1 MGSDNNLSVQSFA
14 EPLQAVFSA
23 LRALHWF
30 HWTNH
35 WQSSGNGAYARHLL
49 FERLYTGVVDEIDGL
64 AEKMVATFGN
74 EAVEPLGSIS
84 QATLW
89 LEKWTEGPD
98 VLARAL
104 EAEQDVQG
112 VLQGAYDS
120 IKESGGMTLGLDDFI
135 MATANAHETNV
146 YLLQQHFGDDR
157 TASERRM
164 AKALETVWVVED
176 PTEDSEL
183 IDIAWA
189 TSDMSTFENVVRGA
203 HPAWHKSNPTIHDNE
218 SSARADAVER
228 FSRLYDGKDNIPAEV
243 KLKSSIEKMGG
254 KHLDPDG
261 ADSAE
266 SHFFDAPRQ
275 REVREFAQSG
285 ATSNIPGVGSSA
297 TKTYDNDGTTVR
309 AEARDE
315 QKAPPTPSEIIRDV
329 PGGQE
334 FSSLNRYVVETAQPT
349 DAGVPTGHDTVSKHE
364 KLITLHAS
372 LRREW
377 QF

>member
-1 MGSDNNLSVQSFA
+1 MGSDNNLSVASFA

-64 AEKMVATFGN
+64 AEKMVAAFGN

-112 VLQGAYDS
+112 VLQGVYDS

-176 PTEDSEL
+176 
-183 IDIAWA
+183 
-189 TSDMSTFENVVRGA
+189 
-203 HPAWHKSNPTIHDNE
+203 
-218 SSARADAVER
+218 
-228 FSRLYDGKDNIPAEV
+228 
-243 KLKSSIEKMGG
+243 SIEKMAGER
-254 KHLDPDG
+254 LDPDG
-261 ADSAE
+261 AESAE
-266 SHFFDAPRQ
+266 SHFFDAPRK

-285 ATSNIPGVGSSA
+285 ATSNIPGVGTSA
-297 TKTYDNDGTTVR
+297 TKSYDNDGTTVR

-334 FSSLNRYVVETAQPT
+334 FSSLNRYVVETEQPT
-349 DAGVPTGHDTVSKHE
+349 DAGVPTGHDTVPKHE
-364 KLITLHAS
+364 KLVTLHAS
-372 LRREW
+372 LRRNW